1 MKNGREQVW
10 WFLPYWVT
18 EGVLG
23 WQIGSGGIRASKSK
37 RGFLSRGLLLK
48 RGRGGGFQTY
58 FEQMENKEQGEE
70 EGYVFSSRS
79 TEFLLFGQ
87 FFRSDPRLE
96 RRLSFSL
103 TETKV
108 SRVRCKRSSKGRVRG
123 DDWGGE
129 RGCNDA
135 LWSIRRRVTWAE
147 VSH

>member
-1 MKNGREQVW
+1 M
-10 WFLPYWVT
+10 
-18 EGVLG
+18 G

-87 FFRSDPRLE
+87 FFRSDPRLGSSVDF
-96 RRLSFSL
+96 LS
-103 TETKV
+103 
-108 SRVRCKRSSKGRVRG
+108 
-123 DDWGGE
+123 
-129 RGCNDA
+129 
-135 LWSIRRRVTWAE
+135 
-147 VSH
+147 H